1 MKHGLFLTSLLACIL
16 PASAVAQSD
25 EDLAKQLANPV
36 AALISVP
43 IQANYDEDFGVDNEG
58 PALRI
63 NVRPVIPLYSR

>member
-1 MKHGLFLTSLLACIL
+1 MKFGLFLTSLLASIL

-43 IQANYDEDFGVDNEG
+43 MQANYDEDFGVDNEG
-58 PALRI
+58 SALRI